1 MTLSLVHFIEIIM
14 FIKVHK
20 KEKGF
25 SIGEV
30 MVAMFIL
37 LVGMVDAIFLTV
49 RSMGELYDSR
59 DAIIATLL
67 AQEGVELVRNVR
79 DNNVTQMT
87 CGSGGERCTAFERAL
102 SDAYGFPSTTGS
114 NILTCI
120 IDCNTTGTQSEFLCN
135 SSPSKLYLNPETGMY
150 THKSGGSD
158 YDDPQLERQIY
169 IEYDT
174 SGTEGIGDLDLDNP
188 EDVDKLIANVTSV
201 VVFGGGDFPP
211 PARIKDECKISKG
224 CVYAQ
229 TRLTSWIN
237 YGD

>member
-1 MTLSLVHFIEIIM
+1 M
-14 FIKVHK
+14 FMRMRK

-37 LVGMVDAIFLTV
+37 LVGIVDAIFLTV
-49 RSMGELYDSR
+49 RSVEGLHDSR
-59 DAIIATLL
+59 DAVIATLL

-79 DNNVTQMT
+79 DNNVTQD
-87 CGSGGERCTAFERAL
+87 CPGDQRCTAFDEQ
-102 SDAYGFPSTTGS
+102 YGFPSITAAS
-114 NILTCI
+114 NLWCTI
-120 IDCNTTGTQSEFLCN
+120 
-135 SSPSKLYLNPETGMY
+135 
-150 THKSGGSD
+150 D
-158 YDDPQLERQIY
+158 YDTDTDNSHLGCSGASQDDHLFLNEERGLYAHTRGLGAYLDTELRRRIY

-174 SGTEGIGDLDLDNP
+174 SNNQPINGSTPADQIT
-188 EDVDKLIANVTSV
+188 ANVTSV
-201 VVFGGGDFPP
+201 VVFGGADFPLDSGNIETECMI
-211 PARIKDECKISKG
+211 ARG